1 MTKSAAMKPERRV
14 QPKFSIGR
22 AAAALALVA
31 AIGLFDRWLATIP
44 DRHELG
50 WRVAR
55 ITAAPVIFDAEAF
68 APFRLAGAWRLTS
81 DDPRFGGISALAI
94 DGGRLVALSDS
105 GILVRFNQARTA
117 AQIGELPGG
126 PQSPGFKFNRDSEAL
141 VADPRG
147 RGWWVSF
154 ENRDE
159 LWLYDRRFA
168 RALQRLSLGDRD
180 WPENNGIEGLAADGE
195 SLLLFHE
202 AGGTLIRVTGE
213 RARLMRIVGAGAR
226 LSDAIDLGGGQW
238 LVVERRP
245 TPLGFRNALV
255 LLERAGGGYRL
266 GRRYRLLVGPLD
278 NVEAIAVEPLPD
290 GARRLW
296 LMTDDNQQ
304 PPQRTLLIA
313 LDLPQSFPGQSV
325 AKN

>member
-68 APFRLAGAWRLTS
+68 APFRLAGAWR
-81 DDPRFGGISALAI
+81 
-94 DGGRLVALSDS
+94 LSDS